1 MAKKQGTNLKLRSAR
16 RMNASLISLVPQK
29 PKPAGGASDVKY
41 TPDRITTDSLK
52 LYFREISRVKLLT
65 APEEVDLAQRIEKG
79 DMKAKQALIAANL
92 RLVIK
97 VAKKY
102 MNQGL
107 AFQDLIEEGN
117 LGLIKASE
125 KFSWRRGFKFSTYAT
140 WWIRQSIT
148 RALSNQS
155 RTVRVPVH
163 VSEDINR
170 VERIT
175 RDLTR
180 KLGRD
185 PSLMELSKASKL
197 KFEKIHKLQR
207 LAQRDISLEVPV
219 GDDSN
224 SKSIA
229 DFIEDKSINSPAQNV
244 FGQLRTE
251 KLRRLISTL
260 SEKEQRVILMR
271 FGFEEDQPKT
281 LEQAGHLLGVTRE
294 RIRQIEEKA
303 LQKIRSMMKSNHEEY
318 RELLNEFV

>member
-1 MAKKQGTNLKLRSAR
+1 MAKKKNRNFKLKS
-16 RMNASLISLVPQK
+16 K
-29 PKPAGGASDVKY
+29 PKKMAIAPLIPIVDKKHLELKAAERV
-41 TPDRITTDSLK
+41 TTDSLK
-52 LYFREISRVKLLT
+52 LYFREIARVKLLT
-65 APEEVDLAQRIEKG
+65 AEEEVYLAKRIEKG
-79 DMKAKQALIAANL
+79 DLKAKQFLISANL

-140 WWIRQSIT
+140 WWIRQAVT

-170 VERIT
+170 VVRIS

-185 PSLMELSKASKL
+185 PNLMEISKAAKL

-207 LAQRDISLEVPV
+207 LAQRDISLETSV
-219 GDDSN
+219 GDEPN
-224 SKSIA
+224 SKSIG
-229 DFIEDKSINSPAQNV
+229 DFIEDKNISSPAQNV
-244 FGQLRTE
+244 FDQLRTE
-251 KLRRLISTL
+251 KLKKLINTL
-260 SEKEQRVILMR
+260 NEKEQKVILMR
-271 FGFEEDQPKT
+271 FGFDQDQPKT
-281 LEQAGHLLGVTRE
+281 LEQTGNLLGVTRE

-303 LQKIRSMMKSNHEEY
+303 LQKIRSIMKSSNEEY
-318 RELLNEFV
+318 RDLLNEFV